1 MHCRIGVLVLMM
13 IALPAASVS
22 AQRLK
27 KEESPAYLAP
37 LNVERVIPKGGDK
50 LRILFL
56 TSLNP
61 DCSPMG
67 KTIFKLT
74 NKPKFGSVTLQ
85 ETEHFPSYTNEDYKK
100 CNADKTQGTAV
111 FYDPDP
117 DFVGTDTFRGTAIYP
132 SGRARKYEIKVIV
145 D

>member
-1 MHCRIGVLVLMM
+1 MHCRIGVVALMM
-13 IALPAASVS
+13 VAITGTSAS

-37 LNVERVIPKGGDK
+37 SHVERIIPKGGER

-61 DCSPMG
+61 DCSSMG

-74 NKPKFGSVTLQ
+74 RRPKFGSVATG
-85 ETEHFPSYTNEDYKK
+85 ETEHFPTYTNEDYKK
-100 CNADKTQGTAV
+100 CNTDKTTGTAV
-111 FYDPDP
+111 FYAPDP
-117 DFVGTDTFRGTAIYP
+117 DFVGTDTFSGTAIYP
-132 SGRARKYEIKVIV
+132 SGRARKFEIKVSV
-145 D
+145 E